1 MKEFKMKYEKWT
13 LVDWDG
19 NPEQNY
25 QCLRKSFRRGH
36 VSIGIGEFKS
46 IVYSYGPN
54 HEDSMS
60 STRSRISQNM
70 PDLTMDQAMNLV
82 DSNNG
87 KYHAN

>member
-25 QCLRKSFRRGH
+25 QCLRKSFRGGH

-54 HEDSMS
+54 HKDSMS